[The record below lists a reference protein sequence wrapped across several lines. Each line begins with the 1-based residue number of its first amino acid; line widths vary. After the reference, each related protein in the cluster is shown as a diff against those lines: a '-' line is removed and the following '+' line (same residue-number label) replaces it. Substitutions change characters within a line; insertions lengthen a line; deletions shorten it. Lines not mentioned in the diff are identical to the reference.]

1 MSKREIFIDTNASEE
16 EMAYE
21 LPQDV
26 DFSNAVSFKERYAQ
40 KLTVKKQVSMRLDG
54 DTLAD
59 LKRIAEYKRIGYQ
72 TIINSVLRDYV
83 REELSHIS

>member
-1 MSKREIFIDTNASEE
+1 MKEDNINRNCKYTEE
-16 EMAYE
+16 ELAYE
-21 LPQDV
+21 MPAEF
-26 DFSNAVSFKERYAQ
+26 DFSKMKEI
-40 KLTVKKQVSMRLDG
+40 TSIKKQVSMRLDG